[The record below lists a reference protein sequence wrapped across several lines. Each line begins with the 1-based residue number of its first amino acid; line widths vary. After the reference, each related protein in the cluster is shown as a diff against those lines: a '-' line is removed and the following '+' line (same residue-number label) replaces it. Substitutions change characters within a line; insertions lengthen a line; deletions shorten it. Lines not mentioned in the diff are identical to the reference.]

1 MRREEASMFE
11 KEEKKLHELKKEYAN
26 VEIPKEI
33 DDYIRSGIRKGKKS
47 TPQPFWRIGMV
58 AASILL
64 IIFLTTIRISP
75 GFANY
80 VSTIPGMERIVE
92 LIRHNKG
99 IMSAVENDYLQE
111 VGITKEEDGVSLTID
126 AIIMDEAQM
135 LIFYTIES
143 DHNYPTINL
152 SNIKLK
158 SQTGEELDVDGLSY
172 GSHGEVMKGE
182 KVSGQIKIIYSD
194 KEVIPEKFNFETGV
208 NINEVEIIKGLNFPI
223 EVDTQKFSAITNG
236 IAIDKSVEAGEQS
249 IYFEKMEIHPT
260 RIALFLEYDESN
272 THEIFRF
279 DDIALED
286 EKGNRWIS
294 DGSSSMEDNKIVI
307 YFESNYF
314 SEPQQL
320 DLVFSSF
327 TALPKDELEVVVDL
341 EKESII
347 KAPSDKRLKKVWLD
361 DGEKDRKGIYFQIEV
376 DPKDHN
382 YFFSLF
388 NNNIIDANG
397 TVHEYT
403 TRTYS
408 NIDGTNLYEQG
419 LIVDTDKIVSP
430 ITLKI
435 AEYPARIK
443 EKVKVK
449 IK

>member
-1 MRREEASMFE
+1 MFE
-11 KEEKKLHELKKEYAN
+11 KEEKKLHELKKEYGK
-26 VEIPKEI
+26 VEIPSEI
-33 DDYIRSGIRKGKKS
+33 DVYIRSGIRKGEKATRPPS
-47 TPQPFWRIGMV
+47 WRIGMV

-64 IIFLTTIRISP
+64 IIFLTTIRVSP
-75 GFANY
+75 AFANY

-111 VGITKEEDGVSLTID
+111 VGITREEDGVSLTID
-126 AIIMDEAQM
+126 AIIVDETQM
-135 LIFYTIES
+135 LVFYTIES
-143 DHNYPTINL
+143 DSNHSSINL
-152 SNIKLK
+152 SNIKLH
-158 SQTGEELDVDGLSY
+158 SQSGEELVEYGMSY
-172 GSHGEVMKGE
+172 SSHSEVRKGE
-182 KVSGQIKIIYSD
+182 KVSGELRVTYPDGMI
-194 KEVIPEKFNFETGV
+194 VPEKFSFETGI
-208 NINEVEIIKGLNFPI
+208 NINEIEVIKGLDFPI
-223 EVDTQKFSAITNG
+223 DVDIDKFSAITKEFP
-236 IAIDKSVEAGEQS
+236 IDRSVEAGGQS

-260 RIALFLEYDESN
+260 RIALFLEYDKSN

-294 DGSSSMEDNKIVI
+294 DGSSSTDDNRIVM

-341 EKESII
+341 EEENII
-347 KAPSDKRLKKVWLD
+347 KGPSDKRLKKVWLE
-361 DGEKDRKGIYFQIEV
+361 DGEKDVKGIYFQIEV

-388 NNNIIDANG
+388 VSNIFDANG
-397 TVHEYT
+397 TVHEYS

-419 LIVDTDKIVSP
+419 MIVDTDKMVSP

-435 AEYPARIK
+435 AEYPARIT
-443 EKVKVK
+443 EEVKVK

>member
-1 MRREEASMFE
+1 MFE
-11 KEEKKLHELKKEYAN
+11 KEEKKLQELKKEYRN
-26 VEIPKEI
+26 VETPNDI
-33 DDYIRSGIRKGKKS
+33 DDYIRSGIRKGKK
-47 TPQPFWRIGMV
+47 TARPPFWRIGMV

-64 IIFLTTIRISP
+64 IIFLTTIRVSP
-75 GFANY
+75 AFASY

-126 AIIMDEAQM
+126 AIIVDVTQM
-135 LIFYTIES
+135 LVFYTFES
-143 DHNYPTINL
+143 DENYSTMNL
-152 SNIKLK
+152 SNIKIK
-158 SQTGEELDVDGLSY
+158 SQSGKELDVEGMSY
-172 GSHGEVMKGE
+172 GSHSEIKKGE
-182 KVSGQIKIIYSD
+182 KVSGQLKVIYSD
-194 KEVIPEKFNFETGV
+194 KESIPEKFSLETGI
-208 NINEVEIIKGLNFPI
+208 NINEIESIKGLNFPI
-223 EVDTQKFSAITNG
+223 EVDTQKFSAMTKE
-236 IAIDKSVEAGEQS
+236 IAIDKSVEAGGQS

-294 DGSSSMEDNKIVI
+294 DGGSSMDDNKIVM

-314 SEPQQL
+314 SEPKQL

-327 TALPKDELEVVVDL
+327 TALPKNELEVIVDL

-347 KAPSDKRLKKVWLD
+347 KAPSDKKLKKVWLE
-361 DGEKDRKGIYFQIEV
+361 DGEKDVKDIYFQIEV

-388 NNNIIDANG
+388 DSNIIDESG

-408 NIDGTNLYEQG
+408 SMDGTNLYEQG
-419 LIVDTDKIVSP
+419 LIVDTDKMVSP
-430 ITLKI
+430 ITLTI
-435 AEYPARIK
+435 AEYPARIT
-443 EKVKVK
+443 EEVKLK

>member
-1 MRREEASMFE
+1 MFE
-11 KEEKKLHELKKEYAN
+11 KEEKKLYELKKEYGN
-26 VEIPKEI
+26 VEIPSDI
-33 DDYIRSGIRKGKKS
+33 DDYIRSGIRKGKK
-47 TPQPFWRIGMV
+47 TTRPPFWRIGMV

-64 IIFLTTIRISP
+64 IIFLTTIRVSP
-75 GFANY
+75 AFANY

-111 VGITKEEDGVSLTID
+111 VGITREEDGVSLTID
-126 AIIMDEAQM
+126 AIIVDETQM
-135 LIFYTIES
+135 LVFYTIES
-143 DHNYPTINL
+143 DSNLSSINL
-152 SNIKLK
+152 SNIKLH
-158 SQTGEELDVDGLSY
+158 SQSGKELGEYGMSY
-172 GSHGEVMKGE
+172 GSHSEVRKGE
-182 KVSGQIKIIYSD
+182 KVSGELKVTYPDGMI
-194 KEVIPEKFNFETGV
+194 VPEKFSLETGISM
-208 NINEVEIIKGLNFPI
+208 NEIEMINGLDFPI
-223 EVDTQKFSAITNG
+223 EVDMDKFSAITKEF
-236 IAIDKSVEAGEQS
+236 AIDKSVEAGGQS

-260 RIALFLEYDESN
+260 RIALFLEYDKSN

-286 EKGNRWIS
+286 EKGNQWIS
-294 DGSSSMEDNKIVI
+294 DGSSSTDDNKIVM

-327 TALPKDELEVVVDL
+327 TALPKNELEVVVDL
-341 EKESII
+341 EEERFI
-347 KAPSDKRLKKVWLD
+347 KAPSDERFKKVWL
-361 DGEKDRKGIYFQIEV
+361 EKGDKNTKGIYFQIEV

-382 YFFSLF
+382 HFFPLF
-388 NNNIIDANG
+388 DNDIIDANG
-397 TVHEYT
+397 TVHDYS

-419 LIVDTDKIVSP
+419 VILNADKMVSP

-435 AEYPARIK
+435 AEYPARIT
-443 EKVKVK
+443 EEVKVK

>member
-1 MRREEASMFE
+1 MFE
-11 KEEKKLHELKKEYAN
+11 KEEKKLHELKKEYIN
-26 VEIPKEI
+26 VEIPNDI
-33 DDYIRSGIRKGKKS
+33 DDYIRSGIRKGKK
-47 TPQPFWRIGMV
+47 TTQPPFWKAGMV

-64 IIFLTTIRISP
+64 IIFLTTIRVSP
-75 GFANY
+75 AFANY

-111 VGITKEEDGVSLTID
+111 VGITRDEDGVSLTID
-126 AIIMDEAQM
+126 AIIVDETQM
-135 LIFYTIES
+135 LVFYTIET
-143 DHNYPTINL
+143 DNNYSTINL

-158 SQTGEELDVDGLSY
+158 SQSGEELGKYGMSY
-172 GSHGEVMKGE
+172 GSHSEVRKGE
-182 KVSGQIKIIYSD
+182 KISGELKVTYPDGMIVPD
-194 KEVIPEKFNFETGV
+194 KFILETGI
-208 NINEVEIIKGLNFPI
+208 NINELEVIKALNYPI
-223 EVDTQKFSAITNG
+223 EVDMNKFSAITKEF
-236 IAIDKSVEAGEQS
+236 AIDKSVEAGGQS

-294 DGSSSMEDNKIVI
+294 EGGSSMDDNKIVM

-314 SEPQQL
+314 SEPKQL

-327 TALPKDELEVVVDL
+327 AALPKDELEVMVDL

-347 KAPSDKRLKKVWLD
+347 KAPSDKRLKKVWLE
-361 DGEKDRKGIYFQIEV
+361 DGEKDVKGIYFQVEV

-388 NNNIIDANG
+388 DSNIIDASG

-408 NIDGTNLYEQG
+408 SMDGTNLYEQG
-419 LIVDTDKIVSP
+419 LIVDTDKMVSP
-430 ITLKI
+430 ITLNI
-435 AEYPARIK
+435 AEYPARIT
-443 EKVKVK
+443 EEVKLK

>member
-11 KEEKKLHELKKEYAN
+11 KEEKKLHELKKEYGN
-26 VEIPKEI
+26 VEIPRDI
-33 DDYIRSGIRKGKKS
+33 DDYIRSGIRKGKKI
-47 TPQPFWRIGMV
+47 TRPPFWRIGMV

-64 IIFLTTIRISP
+64 IIFLTTIRVSP
-75 GFANY
+75 AFAHY

-111 VGITKEEDGVSLTID
+111 VGITKEKDGVSLTID
-126 AIIMDEAQM
+126 AIIVDETQM
-135 LIFYTIES
+135 LVFYTIES
-143 DHNYPTINL
+143 NNNHSTINL
-152 SNIKLK
+152 SNIKLT
-158 SQTGEELDVDGLSY
+158 SQSGEKLGEYGMTY
-172 GSHGEVMKGE
+172 GSHSEVRKGE
-182 KVSGQIKIIYSD
+182 KVSGELKVTYPDGMI
-194 KEVIPEKFNFETGV
+194 IPEKFNLETGI
-208 NINEVEIIKGLNFPI
+208 NINEVEAINGLNFPI
-223 EVDTQKFSAITNG
+223 EVDTRKFSAITKE
-236 IAIDKSVEAGEQS
+236 ILIDKAVEGGGQS

-260 RIALFLEYDESN
+260 RIALFLEYDKSN

-279 DDIALED
+279 DDITLED
-286 EKGNRWIS
+286 EKGNRWTS
-294 DGSSSMEDNKIVI
+294 DGGSSMDDNKIVM

-327 TALPKDELEVVVDL
+327 TALPKNELEVVIDL
-341 EKESII
+341 ENESFI
-347 KAPSDKRLKKVWLD
+347 KAPSDERLKKVWLE
-361 DGEKDRKGIYFQIEV
+361 DGKKDVKGIYFQIEV

-388 NNNIIDANG
+388 DNNIVDASG
-397 TVHEYT
+397 TIHEYN

-408 NIDGTNLYEQG
+408 YIDGTNMFEQG
-419 LIVDTDKIVSP
+419 MILDTDKMVNP

-435 AEYPARIK
+435 VEYPARIT
-443 EKVKVK
+443 EQIKVK